1 MKTGQTAGTMACSS
15 LSRPDRRKRAP
26 LSQQI
31 YQRLREAIDTRAL
44 RPGARVASARVLAS
58 ELGVARGTV
67 EAAYQRL
74 QGEGY
79 LIARGAAGTIVSQVL
94 PQPSVPVPER
104 ARPAAQ
110 AAPPRASG
118 RAARACAPPLPFQ
131 LGIPAL
137 DAFPRKQWARLVARH
152 ARTTSAA
159 QLAYD
164 DARGHAPLREAIA
177 AYVSVSRGVA
187 CGAEQVFV
195 TGGYRASL
203 ALIVHTLLA
212 PRDRVWIEDPCYP
225 ATRQLLE
232 AAGRT
237 IVPVPLDG
245 AGLDVEA
252 GRARSPRAGL
262 AIVTPGHQAPLGVSM
277 SMARRLQLLD
287 WAACADAWILEDDYD
302 GEFRYGG
309 VPLPALKHLDG
320 DDRVLYAGS
329 FSKVLFPA
337 LGLGYLVVP
346 ERLVERFN
354 AQVTIWQGSSPRAVQ
369 AAVAEF
375 IEAGHFARH
384 LKKMRALYAR
394 RRAYLCDALID
405 ALGPNVKIDS
415 TRGGMHLV
423 VRLRRRA
430 NDVTLAGR
438 AQAAGLN
445 CQPLSPRYAGAGGD
459 NALLMGFTNVASA
472 EEAARLAARLARAL
486 RQR

>member
-1 MKTGQTAGTMACSS
+1 MKVGSTAAPTARTG
-15 LSRPDRRKRAP
+15 LSRPDRRKRAS

-31 YQRLREAIDTRAL
+31 YDRLREAIDTRAL

-67 EAAYQRL
+67 EVAYQRL

-79 LIARGAAGTIVSQVL
+79 LIARGAAGTLVSEVL
-94 PQPSVPVPER
+94 PQPSPPAHEG
-104 ARPAAQ
+104 ARTGANAA
-110 AAPPRASG
+110 ARHRPD
-118 RAARACAPPLPFQ
+118 RAARACAAPLPFQ

-152 ARTTSAA
+152 ARATSAA
-159 QLAYD
+159 ELTYD
-164 DARGHAPLREAIA
+164 DPRGHAPLREAIA
-177 AYVSVSRGVA
+177 AYVSVSRGVV
-187 CGAEQVFV
+187 CRAEQVFV

-203 ALIVHTLLA
+203 ALIVNTLLA

-225 ATRQLLE
+225 ATRQLLD
-232 AAGRT
+232 ASGRT

-252 GRARSPRAGL
+252 GRARSPRARL

-277 SMARRLQLLD
+277 SMARRLQLLE
-287 WAACADAWILEDDYD
+287 WAASAHAWILEDDYD

-309 VPLPALKHLDG
+309 VPLPALKHLDA

-346 ERLVERFN
+346 ARLVERFN
-354 AQVTIWQGSSPRAVQ
+354 AQVAIWQGSSPRAVQ

-375 IEAGHFARH
+375 MDAGHFARH
-384 LKKMRALYAR
+384 LKKMRALYTR
-394 RRAYLCDALID
+394 RRAYLCDALLD
-405 ALGPNVKIDS
+405 ALGQGVQIDS

-423 VRLRRRA
+423 VRLHRRA
-430 NDVTLAGR
+430 NDVTLARR
-438 AQAAGLN
+438 AQDAGMN
-445 CQPLSPRYAGAGGD
+445 CQPLSPRYARAGGD
-459 NALLMGFTNVASA
+459 DALLIGFTNVVSA
-472 EEAARLAARLARAL
+472 EDAARLAARLAQAL
-486 RQR
+486 RQ